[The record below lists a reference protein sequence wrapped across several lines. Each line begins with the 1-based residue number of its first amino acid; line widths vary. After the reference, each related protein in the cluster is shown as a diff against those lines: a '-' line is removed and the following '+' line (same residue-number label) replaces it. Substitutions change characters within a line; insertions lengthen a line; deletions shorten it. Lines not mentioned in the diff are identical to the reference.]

1 MPTLIHISR
10 SARERM
16 AVKSQRYQEWQ
27 ASLERSLEEGWLFR
41 ESTFIVV
48 PRFLAYGVI
57 FLQLEGS
64 PLFEWMYE
72 QILTSTGFQEH
83 CPEKRRIK
91 SIIRL
96 HITVNKKTEYYNQN
110 GKRRTVEQPYPFGE
124 KMLSASTR
132 SKTK

>member
-1 MPTLIHISR
+1 
-10 SARERM
+10 M
-16 AVKSQRYQEWQ
+16 AVKSQKYQEWQ
-27 ASLERSLEEGWLFR
+27 EDLERSIEDGWLFH

-57 FLQLEGS
+57 FLQLEGA

-72 QILTSTGFQEH
+72 KIQASTGFQEH
-83 CPEKRRIK
+83 CPDQRRIK

-96 HITVNKKTEYYNQN
+96 HIAVNKKTEYYNQN
-110 GKRRTVEQPYPFGE
+110 GKRRTVKQPYPFGE
-124 KMLSASTR
+124 KMLSAGSR